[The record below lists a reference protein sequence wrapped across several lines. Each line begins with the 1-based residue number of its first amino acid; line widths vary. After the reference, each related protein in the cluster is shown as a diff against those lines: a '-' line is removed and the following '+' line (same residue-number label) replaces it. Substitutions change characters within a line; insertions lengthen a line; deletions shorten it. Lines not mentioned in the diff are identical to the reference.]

1 MLHDLISRLRD
12 WWLIQGGIE
21 RLVHLDD
28 RLLADLGI
36 EREDIPRYVRGELLK
51 PADPPAPAPVVTLG
65 SPHPRTPRRTRSEG
79 RRVADA
85 YAPRNHTVI
94 HSSSGMGK

>member
-1 MLHDLISRLRD
+1 MLHDLISQLKD
-12 WWLIQGGIE
+12 WWAVQGGIE
-21 RLVHLDD
+21 RLAHLDD

-51 PADPPAPAPVVTLG
+51 PADPPAAQPAVALG
-65 SPHPRTPRRTRSEG
+65 SPHPRIPRGSRADG

-85 YAPRNHTVI
+85 YAPRKHTAV
-94 HSSSGMGK
+94 SSSGTGK

>member
-1 MLHDLISRLRD
+1 MLHDLISQLKD
-12 WWLIQGGIE
+12 WWTVQGGIE
-21 RLVHLDD
+21 RLAHLDD

-51 PADPPAPAPVVTLG
+51 PADPPVASPAVTLG
-65 SPHPRTPRRTRSEG
+65 SPHPRIPRRTRAYG

-85 YAPRNHTVI
+85 YAPRKHTVI
-94 HSSSGMGK
+94 HSSGMGK

>member
-1 MLHDLISRLRD
+1 MLHDLISQLKD
-12 WWLIQGGIE
+12 WWTVQGGIE
-21 RLVHLDD
+21 RLAHLDD

-51 PADPPAPAPVVTLG
+51 PVDPPAAAPAVTLG
-65 SPHPRTPRRTRSEG
+65 SPHPRIPRRPRADG

-85 YAPRNHTVI
+85 YAPRKQTVI
-94 HSSSGMGK
+94 HSSGMGK